1 MVWDK
6 AQEDRDGERRENRA
20 SRCPLPPFPGSRLIV
35 SKDLGDEVRLWRE
48 SFEVPGCTDSKLRWS
63 SVSTF

>member
-35 SKDLGDEVRLWRE
+35 SKDLGDEVVE
-48 SFEVPGCTDSKLRWS
+48 GKF
-63 SVSTF
+63 

>member
-48 SFEVPGCTDSKLRWS
+48 SFEVPGCTDSKLRLS

>member
-6 AQEDRDGERRENRA
+6 AHEDRDGERRENRA

-35 SKDLGDEVRLWRE
+35 SKYLGDEVRLWRE
-48 SFEVPGCTDSKLRWS
+48 RFEVPGCTDSKLRLS